1 MASAKAYGVK
11 RQLVVLVFMLF
22 AGVVAAQD
30 VGALQARNKRLKD
43 EIAALEQRIQSTA
56 GTIQGQLTQYRMG
69 QSLLKSR
76 QELIGGIEKE
86 LSALNSQITEK
97 TQAVAL
103 LRNQHAELLT
113 AYENLLVQAYKHRD
127 KKLWIMHILS
137 SRTASQ
143 AYRRWRYFRNY
154 SDYMQVQEKK
164 IRIMGDS
171 LAEEEARLLALQ
183 KERMASRDLLAEEIS
198 RRQEDQKDLDRRI
211 KQLQK
216 NERQLKQE
224 LQQRIRE
231 QKKLDGEIQ
240 KALAAL
246 EKKDL
251 ERDPAA
257 IEAARVLSADFA
269 ANKGNLPWPL
279 QNAVVIEPFGR
290 ITDAKWGFVFDNKGV
305 TLSGL
310 KGGDVK
316 SVFNGTVS
324 AVWMDNRDSYLIRIL
339 VSHGAY
345 STIYCHMVDV
355 VVKEGDVVKT
365 GQKLGSL
372 SPLGEGNSYF
382 QMLYNGVPVNPAD
395 WCR

>member
-1 MASAKAYGVK
+1 MANSKAYGARRWLTALLFVCFAG
-11 RQLVVLVFMLF
+11 LVV
-22 AGVVAAQD
+22 AQD
-30 VGALQARNKRLKD
+30 VDALQVRNKRLKE
-43 EIAALEQRIQSTA
+43 EIAALEKRIQSTA
-56 GTIQGQLTQYRMG
+56 GTIKGQLTQYRMG
-69 QSLLKSR
+69 QSLLKNR
-76 QELIGGIEKE
+76 QELIEGIEKE
-86 LSALNSQITEK
+86 LSALNNQITEK
-97 TQAVAL
+97 TRAITL
-103 LRNQHAELLT
+103 LRGQHAELVA
-113 AYENLLVQAYKHRD
+113 AYEKLLVQAYRHRD

-137 SRTASQ
+137 SQTASQ

-154 SDYMQVQEKK
+154 SDYMQIQEKK
-164 IRIMGDS
+164 IRETSDS
-171 LAEEEARLLALQ
+171 LSREEARLIVLQ
-183 KERMASRDLLAEEIS
+183 KERISSRDQLAQEIGK
-198 RRQEDQKDLDRRI
+198 RQQDQKVLDNQI

-231 QKKLDGEIQ
+231 QQKLDSEIQ

-251 ERDPAA
+251 ERDEAA

-279 QNAVVIEPFGR
+279 TNAVVIEPFGR
-290 ITDAKWGFVFDNKGV
+290 IKDPKWGFVFDNKGV

-316 SVFNGTVS
+316 SVFNGTVA
-324 AVWMDNRDSYLIRIL
+324 AVWMDNRDSYLIRVL
-339 VSHGAY
+339 VSHGEY

-365 GQKLGSL
+365 GQKLGTL

-382 QMLYNGVPVNPAD
+382 QMLQSGTPVNPAS